1 MQVFFVVVFFLNII
15 VGFLLIN
22 YLYVTGLHCTLTVWV
37 S

>member
-1 MQVFFVVVFFLNII
+1 MQGFFVVVVFFKYYCR
-15 VGFLLIN
+15 FLLIN